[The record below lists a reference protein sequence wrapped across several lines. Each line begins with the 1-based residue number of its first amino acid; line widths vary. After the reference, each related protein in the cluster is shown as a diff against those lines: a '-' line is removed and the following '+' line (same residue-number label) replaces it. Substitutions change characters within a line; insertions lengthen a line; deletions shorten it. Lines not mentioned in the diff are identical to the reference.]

1 MIEGFPTK
9 PENGK
14 PNQTL
19 DKKERESQT
28 TKPDQ

>member
-14 PNQTL
+14 PDQTL

-28 TKPDQ
+28 PKPYQ